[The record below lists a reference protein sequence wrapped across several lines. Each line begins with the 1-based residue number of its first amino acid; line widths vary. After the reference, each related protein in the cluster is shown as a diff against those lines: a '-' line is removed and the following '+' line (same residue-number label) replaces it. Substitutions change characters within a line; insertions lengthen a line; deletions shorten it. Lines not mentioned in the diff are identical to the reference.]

1 MPMTPRLL
9 VILFLCAVVAVLPC
23 AANAQIVSA
32 RGQGSIVYDGRL
44 NAEDRQQAL
53 AKAKAVALEAH
64 VAESSRGFLQAFNQR
79 RGEFVANIDRYVIA
93 ANVLSE
99 QDDRKSRTYSVVARV
114 DINQALLRADLEAG
128 SAVGQA
134 NAGERSLVAVI
145 FMARRQSS
153 VQTFDDRVYQRA
165 DTRQAVDLDT
175 NTEERTREGEAIGTA
190 SISTSDAVETR
201 NSAVLETSTAIT
213 TGGST
218 TRKADAVQWEVGSA
232 AEVNTAMTGI
242 LGDAGF
248 EVVEAEYVEGE
259 SGGQLD
265 LARIR
270 ADFSTGDDLS
280 AEVLRSTVAG
290 VRHAQIPLLAFGT
303 LDVGMRDT
311 DPVTGNIRV
320 FVTVTG
326 KVQDLSGRFPRTLAS
341 VGPVQFA
348 GLGPDE
354 SVARTN
360 ALEQAAQ
367 QAARQ
372 VVDALNARSVR

>member
-1 MPMTPRLL
+1 MITRLL
-9 VILFLCAVVAVLPC
+9 AFLLLFAT
-23 AANAQIVSA
+23 AAALSSTVHAQIVSA
-32 RGQGSIVYDGRL
+32 RGQGGVIYEGRL
-44 NAEDRQQAL
+44 NAEDRQEAL

-64 VAESSRGFLQAFNQR
+64 VAESSRGFLQAFSQR
-79 RGEFVANIDRYVIA
+79 RAEFVANIDRYVIA

-99 QDDRKSRTYSVVARV
+99 QDDRKSRTYSVVVRV

-134 NAGERSLVAVI
+134 SSGERSLVAVI
-145 FMARRQSS
+145 FMARRQAS
-153 VQTFDDRVYQRA
+153 VQAFDDRVYQRA
-165 DTRQAVDLDT
+165 DTREAVDLQTGTD
-175 NTEERTREGEAIGTA
+175 ERTSEGESIGSS
-190 SISTSDAVETR
+190 SISTSGSVQSRQT
-201 NSAVLETSTAIT
+201 AVLETSTATT

-218 TRKADAVQWEVGSA
+218 TRKADSVQWEVSGAS
-232 AEVNTAMTGI
+232 EVNTAMTGI

-248 EVVEAEYVEGE
+248 EVVEAEYIEAE

-270 ADFSTGDDLS
+270 ADFSTGNDLS

-290 VRHAQIPLLAFGT
+290 VRHAQIPLMAFGT

-320 FVTVTG
+320 YVTVTG
-326 KVQDLSGRFPRTLAS
+326 KVQDVSGRFPRTLAS

-372 VVDALNARSVR
+372 VVDALNARNVR

>member
-1 MPMTPRLL
+1 MPMITRILAFLL
-9 VILFLCAVVAVLPC
+9 LCATAAALPTT
-23 AANAQIVSA
+23 AHAQVVSA
-32 RGQGSIVYDGRL
+32 RGQGGVIYEGRL
-44 NAEDRQQAL
+44 NAEDRQEAL

-64 VAESSRGFLQAFNQR
+64 VAESSRGFLQAFSQR
-79 RGEFVANIDRYVIA
+79 RAEFVANIDRYVIA

-99 QDDRKSRTYSVVARV
+99 QDDRKSRTYSVVVRV

-134 NAGERSLVAVI
+134 SSSERSLVAVI
-145 FMARRQSS
+145 FMARRQAS

-165 DTRQAVDLDT
+165 ETREAVDLQTGTD
-175 NTEERTREGEAIGTA
+175 ERASEGESIGSS
-190 SISTSDAVETR
+190 SISTSGSVQSRQT
-201 NSAVLETSTAIT
+201 AVLETSTATT

-218 TRKADAVQWEVGSA
+218 TRKADSVQWEVSSA

-248 EVVEAEYVEGE
+248 EVVEAEYIEAE

-270 ADFSTGDDLS
+270 ADFSTGSDLS

-290 VRHAQIPLLAFGT
+290 VRHAQIPLMAFGT

-320 FVTVTG
+320 YVTVTG
-326 KVQDLSGRFPRTLAS
+326 RVQDVSGRFPRTLAS

-372 VVDALNARSVR
+372 VVDALNARNVR

>member
-1 MPMTPRLL
+1 MITRLL
-9 VILFLCAVVAVLPC
+9 AFLLLFAT
-23 AANAQIVSA
+23 AAALSSTVHAQIVSA
-32 RGQGSIVYDGRL
+32 RGQGGVIYEGRL
-44 NAEDRQQAL
+44 NAEDRQEAL

-64 VAESSRGFLQAFNQR
+64 VAESSRGFLQAFSQR
-79 RGEFVANIDRYVIA
+79 RAEFVANIDRYVIA

-99 QDDRKSRTYSVVARV
+99 QDDRKSRTYSVVVRV

-134 NAGERSLVAVI
+134 SSAERSLVAVI
-145 FMARRQSS
+145 FMARRQAS
-153 VQTFDDRVYQRA
+153 VQAFDDRVYQRA
-165 DTRQAVDLDT
+165 DTREAVDLQTGTD
-175 NTEERTREGEAIGTA
+175 ERTSEGESIGSS
-190 SISTSDAVETR
+190 SISTSGSVQSRQT
-201 NSAVLETSTAIT
+201 AVLETSTATT

-218 TRKADAVQWEVGSA
+218 TRKADSVQWEVSGAS
-232 AEVNTAMTGI
+232 EVNTAMTGI

-248 EVVEAEYVEGE
+248 EVVEAEYIEAE

-270 ADFSTGDDLS
+270 ADFSTGNDLS

-290 VRHAQIPLLAFGT
+290 VRHAQIPLMAFGT

-320 FVTVTG
+320 YVTVTG
-326 KVQDLSGRFPRTLAS
+326 KVQDVSGRFPRTLAS

-372 VVDALNARSVR
+372 VVDALNARNVR

>member
-1 MPMTPRLL
+1 MITRLL
-9 VILFLCAVVAVLPC
+9 AFLLLFAT
-23 AANAQIVSA
+23 AAALSSTVHAQIVSA
-32 RGQGSIVYDGRL
+32 RGQGSVIYEGRL
-44 NAEDRQQAL
+44 NAEDRQEAL

-64 VAESSRGFLQAFNQR
+64 VAESSRGFLQAFSQR
-79 RGEFVANIDRYVIA
+79 RAEFVANIDRYVIA

-99 QDDRKSRTYSVVARV
+99 QDDRKSRTYSVVVRV

-134 NAGERSLVAVI
+134 SSGERSLVAVI
-145 FMARRQSS
+145 FMARRQAS
-153 VQTFDDRVYQRA
+153 VQAFDDRVYQRA
-165 DTRQAVDLDT
+165 DTREAVDLQTGTD
-175 NTEERTREGEAIGTA
+175 ERTSEGESIGSS
-190 SISTSDAVETR
+190 SISTSGSVQSRQT
-201 NSAVLETSTAIT
+201 AVLETSTATT

-218 TRKADAVQWEVGSA
+218 TRKADSVQWEVSGAS
-232 AEVNTAMTGI
+232 EVNTAMTGI

-248 EVVEAEYVEGE
+248 EVVEAEYIEAE

-270 ADFSTGDDLS
+270 ADFSTGNDLS

-290 VRHAQIPLLAFGT
+290 VRHAQIPLMAFGT

-320 FVTVTG
+320 YVTVTG
-326 KVQDLSGRFPRTLAS
+326 KVQDVSGRFPRTLAS

-372 VVDALNARSVR
+372 VVDALNARNVR